1 MFLSRDK
8 KSWWS
13 LRNLKLWTNVSKAVS
28 NLRILDMLLTKHY
41 VTNTITYWTI
51 KCAKGHMVMW
61 KISKSYTSWVKRLEE
76 IFVLIRATVRT
87 EGQMSFEKDFV
98 YARML
103 KIKIENVKWIN
114 RSSQYLL
121 IHEGNVTNLS
131 SSLSLSISLKNV
143 VPSVQDT
150 FQLTAF
156 IIFALIS
163 FSTFIIVVFFDFY
176 RARLVLN
183 T

>member
-1 MFLSRDK
+1 
-8 KSWWS
+8 
-13 LRNLKLWTNVSKAVS
+13 
-28 NLRILDMLLTKHY
+28 MLLTKHY

-103 KIKIENVKWIN
+103 KIENVKWIN

-143 VPSVQDT
+143 VPRYVQDT

-163 FSTFIIVVFFDFY
+163 FSTFIIVVFFDFIVHDSY
-176 RARLVLN
+176 WIRNYNMNFLFNRKLYI
-183 T
+183 

>member
-1 MFLSRDK
+1 MCKRSHGYVKDIKKLYILSEATRRD
-8 KSWWS
+8 
-13 LRNLKLWTNVSKAVS
+13 LRA
-28 NLRILDMLLTKHY
+28 Y
-41 VTNTITYWTI
+41 
-51 KCAKGHMVMW
+51 C
-61 KISKSYTSWVKRLEE
+61 
-76 IFVLIRATVRT
+76 ATVRT

-103 KIKIENVKWIN
+103 KIENVKWIN

-163 FSTFIIVVFFDFY
+163 FSTFIIVVFFDFIVHDSY
-176 RARLVLN
+176 
-183 T
+183 

>member
-1 MFLSRDK
+1 MCKRSHGYVKDIKKLYILSEATRRD
-8 KSWWS
+8 
-13 LRNLKLWTNVSKAVS
+13 LRA
-28 NLRILDMLLTKHY
+28 Y
-41 VTNTITYWTI
+41 
-51 KCAKGHMVMW
+51 C
-61 KISKSYTSWVKRLEE
+61 
-76 IFVLIRATVRT
+76 ATVRT

-103 KIKIENVKWIN
+103 KIENVKWIN

-131 SSLSLSISLKNV
+131 SSLSLSLYIVKKRRSKICARYISVNSFYYFCLDKFFN
-143 VPSVQDT
+143 
-150 FQLTAF
+150 
-156 IIFALIS
+156 IYYCCIFR
-163 FSTFIIVVFFDFY
+163 FY

>member
-1 MFLSRDK
+1 MCKRSHGYVKDIKKLYILSEATRRD
-8 KSWWS
+8 
-13 LRNLKLWTNVSKAVS
+13 LRAYS
-28 NLRILDMLLTKHY
+28 I
-41 VTNTITYWTI
+41 
-51 KCAKGHMVMW
+51 
-61 KISKSYTSWVKRLEE
+61 
-76 IFVLIRATVRT
+76 VRT

-103 KIKIENVKWIN
+103 KIENVKWIN

-163 FSTFIIVVFFDFY
+163 FSTFIIVVFFDFIVHDSY
-176 RARLVLN
+176 
-183 T
+183 

>member
-1 MFLSRDK
+1 M
-8 KSWWS
+8 
-13 LRNLKLWTNVSKAVS
+13 
-28 NLRILDMLLTKHY
+28 
-41 VTNTITYWTI
+41 
-51 KCAKGHMVMW
+51 
-61 KISKSYTSWVKRLEE
+61 KRLEE

-131 SSLSLSISLKNV
+131 SSLSLSLYIVKKRRSKCARYISVNSFYYFCLDKFFNIYYCCIFRFLSCTTRIEYV
-143 VPSVQDT
+143 T
-150 FQLTAF
+150 
-156 IIFALIS
+156 II
-163 FSTFIIVVFFDFY
+163 
-176 RARLVLN
+176 
-183 T
+183 

>member
-1 MFLSRDK
+1 MNYKVCKRSHGYVKDIKKLYILSEATRRD
-8 KSWWS
+8 
-13 LRNLKLWTNVSKAVS
+13 LRA
-28 NLRILDMLLTKHY
+28 Y
-41 VTNTITYWTI
+41 
-51 KCAKGHMVMW
+51 C
-61 KISKSYTSWVKRLEE
+61 
-76 IFVLIRATVRT
+76 ATVRT

-103 KIKIENVKWIN
+103 KIENVKWIN

-143 VPSVQDT
+143 VPRYVQDT

>member
-1 MFLSRDK
+1 MNYKVCKRSHGYVKDIKKLYILSEATRRD
-8 KSWWS
+8 
-13 LRNLKLWTNVSKAVS
+13 LRA
-28 NLRILDMLLTKHY
+28 Y
-41 VTNTITYWTI
+41 
-51 KCAKGHMVMW
+51 C
-61 KISKSYTSWVKRLEE
+61 
-76 IFVLIRATVRT
+76 ATVRT

-103 KIKIENVKWIN
+103 KIENVKWIN